1 MQRDKLTRYLN
12 EYLDAGSFQDYCPNG
27 LQVEGRAEV
36 TKVISGVTAS
46 VELIRGAVERG
57 ADAIVVHHGILW
69 KGATPTYTGGYR
81 ERVRLLLAND
91 VNLYGFHLP
100 LDAHPVVGNNVQLAA
115 ALGLSECAPFGEYNG
130 KQIGTVAQAG
140 GISIDELTGRVRAG
154 LQREP
159 IVVAG
164 GPARIERVG
173 IITGGAQGEL
183 VQAIASGFD
192 AYITGECSEQNY
204 HQAKEE
210 GIHFIAA
217 GHHATER
224 GGPRALGEHLA
235 AQFGLAVEFLD
246 VPNPV

>member
-1 MQRDKLTRYLN
+1 VKRDELTRYLGD
-12 EYLDAGSFQDYCPNG
+12 YLEAGAFQDYCPNG

-36 TKVISGVTAS
+36 NKVVSGVTAS
-46 VELIRGAVERG
+46 VELIEGAVERG
-57 ADAIVVHHGILW
+57 ADAIVVHHGIIW
-69 KGATPTYTGGYR
+69 KGANPTYTGGYR
-81 ERVRLLLAND
+81 ERVRLLLAHD
-91 VNLYGFHLP
+91 INLYGFHLP

-115 ALGLSECAPFGEYNG
+115 TLGLTDYAPFGEYQG
-130 KQIGTVAQAG
+130 KSIGTVAQAG
-140 GISIDELTGRVRAG
+140 GISIAELTERVRKE

-183 VQAIASGFD
+183 VQAIAHGFD

-210 GIHFIAA
+210 GIHFVAA

-235 AQFGLAVEFLD
+235 SQFGLDVEFLD